1 VQAAPG
7 TPLNAQ
13 DPSAVASATGE
24 PARPRR
30 VGLLLGVA
38 ALVLAAD
45 VISKAIVV
53 ARMPDHAPIR
63 LLGGLL
69 TITLTRNGGAAFS
82 IGTSMTIVFTAIAVG
97 VIIYILRTARNLR
110 SIGWAITLGL
120 LLGGA
125 TGNLLDRIFRAPGAF
140 QGHVV
145 DWIQLPDW
153 PVFNLADSSIV
164 CAGVLVVLL
173 ALRGIRLD
181 GTRPLAEASSSQ
193 PAISAP
199 DLSAPD
205 LSAPD
210 LSAPDL
216 SAPDLSAPDLSAPDL
231 SAPDLSAPDRPS
243 EPDPPDPDHSSEP
256 DRPSEP
262 DHASELDHS
271 SDPDYPKP
279 EYPEPQSAVSSQP
292 DSSDRMADEGR

>member
-1 VQAAPG
+1 VQAARG

-13 DPSAVASATGE
+13 DPSAAVSAARE
-24 PARPRR
+24 PTRPRR
-30 VGLLLGVA
+30 IGLLLGVA
-38 ALVLAAD
+38 AFVLAAD
-45 VISKAIVV
+45 VISKAVVV
-53 ARMPDHAPIR
+53 ARMAGHQPIR
-63 LLGGLL
+63 LLGGGL

-97 VIIYILRTARNLR
+97 VIVYILRTARTLR

-125 TGNLLDRIFRAPGAF
+125 TGNLLDRIFRAPAPF

-181 GTRPLAEASSSQ
+181 GTRPIAKASSPQ
-193 PAISAP
+193 P
-199 DLSAPD
+199 DT
-205 LSAPD
+205 
-210 LSAPDL
+210 
-216 SAPDLSAPDLSAPDL
+216 
-231 SAPDLSAPDRPS
+231 S
-243 EPDPPDPDHSSEP
+243 EPDSPPSASAPSPSSPSRSSAPAPPDPDN
-256 DRPSEP
+256 
-262 DHASELDHS
+262 
-271 SDPDYPKP
+271 PKP
-279 EYPEPQSAVSSQP
+279 GYP
-292 DSSDRMADEGR
+292 DSDLLVSDHPADDGR

>member
-1 VQAAPG
+1 MP
-7 TPLNAQ
+7 T
-13 DPSAVASATGE
+13 
-24 PARPRR
+24 RPRR

-38 ALVLAAD
+38 AFVLAAD

-53 ARMPDHAPIR
+53 SQMADHAPIR

-97 VIIYILRTARNLR
+97 VIVYILRAARNLR

-125 TGNLLDRIFRAPGAF
+125 TGNLLDRIFRAPGPF

-153 PVFNLADSSIV
+153 PVFNLADASIV

-181 GTRPLAEASSSQ
+181 GTRPVPEASSPQ
-193 PAISAP
+193 P
-199 DLSAPD
+199 D
-205 LSAPD
+205 
-210 LSAPDL
+210 
-216 SAPDLSAPDLSAPDL
+216 
-231 SAPDLSAPDRPS
+231 
-243 EPDPPDPDHSSEP
+243 
-256 DRPSEP
+256 PSEP
-262 DHASELDHS
+262 DHHP

-279 EYPEPQSAVSSQP
+279 EYPESQSAVPSP
-292 DSSDRMADEGR
+292 ADSADRVADEADDRSG

>member
-1 VQAAPG
+1 MRIPRPADRQGTLAGVPAGDPVRSRQAAPG
-7 TPLNAQ
+7 TPLNG
-13 DPSAVASATGE
+13 PVSAP

-30 VGLLLGVA
+30 VGLLLAVA
-38 ALVLAAD
+38 AFVIVAD
-45 VISKAIVV
+45 VVSKAIVV

-82 IGTSMTIVFTAIAVG
+82 IGTSMTIVFTAIALG
-97 VIIYILRTARNLR
+97 VVVYILRTARNLR

-125 TGNLLDRIFRAPGAF
+125 TGNLLDRIFRAPGLF

-145 DWIQLPDW
+145 DWIELPHW

-181 GTRPLAEASSSQ
+181 GTKAADEADSGQ
-193 PAISAP
+193 PASP
-199 DLSAPD
+199 
-205 LSAPD
+205 
-210 LSAPDL
+210 
-216 SAPDLSAPDLSAPDL
+216 
-231 SAPDLSAPDRPS
+231 
-243 EPDPPDPDHSSEP
+243 
-256 DRPSEP
+256 
-262 DHASELDHS
+262 
-271 SDPDYPKP
+271 
-279 EYPEPQSAVSSQP
+279 V
-292 DSSDRMADEGR
+292 GR

>member
-1 VQAAPG
+1 MHDVQAARG

-13 DPSAVASATGE
+13 DPSAAGE

-30 VGLLLGVA
+30 VRLLLGVA
-38 ALVLAAD
+38 GFVLAAD

-53 ARMPDHAPIR
+53 ARMADHPPIR
-63 LLGGLL
+63 LLGGAL

-82 IGTSMTIVFTAIAVG
+82 IGTSLTIVFTAIAVG
-97 VIIYILRTARNLR
+97 VIVYILRTARNLR

-125 TGNLLDRIFRAPGAF
+125 TGNLLDRIFRAPGPF

-145 DWIQLPDW
+145 DWIELPHW

-181 GTRPLAEASSSQ
+181 GTRAAH
-193 PAISAP
+193 
-199 DLSAPD
+199 
-205 LSAPD
+205 
-210 LSAPDL
+210 
-216 SAPDLSAPDLSAPDL
+216 
-231 SAPDLSAPDRPS
+231 
-243 EPDPPDPDHSSEP
+243 EPDSPATQDPGSPPGSQ
-256 DRPSEP
+256 
-262 DHASELDHS
+262 
-271 SDPDYPKP
+271 PDYPEPK
-279 EYPEPQSAVSSQP
+279 YP
-292 DSSDRMADEGR
+292 GR